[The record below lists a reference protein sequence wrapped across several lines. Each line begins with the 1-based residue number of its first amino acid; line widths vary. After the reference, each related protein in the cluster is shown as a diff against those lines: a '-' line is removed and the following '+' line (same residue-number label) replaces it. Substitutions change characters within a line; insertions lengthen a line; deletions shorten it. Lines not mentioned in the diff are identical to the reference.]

1 MLTLGNYSPDL
12 REANRIAAAVAK
24 EHLTEHY
31 GPPHLLKAVLHDD
44 VGLGSSLRLM
54 GFDLHRMREWAELR
68 LRRYPRSA
76 KPAAAPTP
84 DAAVEK
90 VMSVADIVRLKL
102 SLEQTDAACVLAALC
117 KPGVGF
123 TAEELKTFPLTEQ
136 QLLTAYVEQAPP
148 VAGGNGV
155 TGSGPA
161 SGNGKAAPAGGGKHL
176 SRFCVDKTARARDGR
191 IDPIIGR
198 NREIRKIAEILGRR
212 TKPNAIIVGEPGVGK
227 TALVDG
233 FARLIVSG
241 EVPERLQDASLLE
254 LDLGSLI
261 AGAAYKGEIEERLKG
276 IIGEIKARPGTIL
289 FIDEIHALLDPQG
302 GAGGAANLLKPELAR
317 GELTVIGATTHGEY
331 RKYIEKDDA
340 FKRRFDLIEVDEP
353 AEEKAVRMLRAL
365 APVYG
370 EHHGL
375 ELTEGALREAVH
387 LATRY
392 LKDRQLPDAAIDL
405 VDRTAAAVRMMV
417 ETSGEEVGR
426 FRERLDELVAAG
438 SQQDPDYYLAELRW
452 FDSELR
458 DSVSPILLGKVEDLR
473 EATAMERPAD
483 LLAYL
488 RGLLDALAAS
498 AETNKES
505 IVADDIA
512 ALVAYAKGIPIGK
525 IQADEKDKLDQ
536 MADRLRRR
544 VIGQDHAIDSIT
556 SAVKVSRA
564 GIADAGRPVGS
575 FFFLGPTGTGKTEL
589 AKALADF
596 LFNDESA
603 LIRFDMS
610 EYTQQHAADTLTGA
624 PPGYVGYE
632 EGGILVNRIRQ
643 QPYSVVLFDE
653 IEKAHPEIFK
663 VFLQVLDDGKLTDK
677 QGKVGDFSNA
687 IILFTSNIGHEFIV
701 ERFAEGEIP
710 TQTEL
715 TEHMSRH
722 FKDEFLGRLTEIVP
736 FAPISEKNIVKI
748 FRIQLRQLGNNLRLK
763 GINLHLSEEAERHFA
778 LLGFSP
784 RFGARPLRRVI
795 LNDLQK
801 PISKRIIAGELGD
814 GQTLNITLDEREQ
827 PLFTIN

>member
-1 MLTLGNYSPDL
+1 MLTLGNYSTDL
-12 REANRIAAAVAK
+12 RDAIAIARSIAR
-24 EHLTEHY
+24 EHR
-31 GPPHLLKAVLHDD
+31 GSQFGAPHLLKSILHDD
-44 VGLGSSLRLM
+44 VGLSSMLRVM
-54 GFDLHRMREWAELR
+54 DIDLHRLREWAEVK
-68 LRRYPRSA
+68 LRRYPKSA
-76 KPAAAPTP
+76 KPAAEP
-84 DAAVEK
+84 AADEQVEK
-90 VMSVADIVRLKL
+90 VLSTADIVRLKL
-102 SLEQTDAACVLAALC
+102 SADQIDSACVLAALC

-136 QLLTAYVEQAPP
+136 QLLAAYVEQMPA
-148 VAGGNGV
+148 AGMD
-155 TGSGPA
+155 TGSANGSAIKNGAAKSGP
-161 SGNGKAAPAGGGKHL
+161 GKNLA
-176 SRFCVDKTARARDGR
+176 RFCVDKTAAAREGK

-227 TALVDG
+227 TALVEG

-241 EVPERLQDASLLE
+241 EVPERLKEASLLE

-261 AGAAYKGEIEERLKG
+261 AGAAYKGEIEERLKSV
-276 IIGEIKARPGTIL
+276 IAEIKARPGTIL

-340 FKRRFDLIEVDEP
+340 FKRRFAVIEVEEP
-353 AEEKAVRMLRAL
+353 EEEKAVRMLRAL

-370 EHHGL
+370 EHHHL
-375 ELTEGALREAVH
+375 EITDGALREAVH

-392 LKDRQLPDAAIDL
+392 MKDRQLPDAAIDL

-417 ETSGEEVGR
+417 ETSGEEVER
-426 FRERLDELVAAG
+426 FNSRLDELIIAG
-438 SQQDPDYYLAELRW
+438 EEQDPDYHLAELKW
-452 FDSELR
+452 FESELR
-458 DSVSPILLGKVEDLR
+458 DSVSPILLGKVADLR
-473 EATAMERPAD
+473 EVEGMERAEDLIDYLRD
-483 LLAYL
+483 LLHS
-488 RGLLDALAAS
+488 LDEH
-498 AETNKES
+498 AEVEKDVITS
-505 IVADDIA
+505 DDIA

-525 IQADEKDKLDQ
+525 IQADEKEKLDQ
-536 MADRLRRR
+536 MADRLGAR
-544 VIGQDHAIDSIT
+544 VIGQDHAIDSIV

-589 AKALADF
+589 AKALAEF

-632 EGGILVNRIRQ
+632 EGGILVNRIRR

-663 VFLQVLDDGKLTDK
+663 VFLQVLDDGKLSDK
-677 QGKVGDFSNA
+677 QGKVGDFTNA

-701 ERFAEGEIP
+701 DSFGAGEIP
-710 TQTEL
+710 TQTQL

-736 FAPISEKNIVKI
+736 FGPITESIIVKI
-748 FRIQLRQLGNNLRLK
+748 FRIQLRKLRNGLQLK
-763 GINLHLSEEAERHFA
+763 GIDLQLSEAAERHYA
-778 LLGFSP
+778 MLGFNP

-801 PISKRIIAGELGD
+801 PISRSIISGALHD
-814 GQTLNITLDEREQ
+814 GQQLHIDLDEAGKPRFNIQ
-827 PLFTIN
+827 

>member
-1 MLTLGNYSPDL
+1 MLTLGNYSTDL
-12 REANRIAAAVAK
+12 RDAIGIARSIAREYRGSHFGA
-24 EHLTEHY
+24 
-31 GPPHLLKAVLHDD
+31 PHLLKAILHDD
-44 VGLGSSLRLM
+44 IGLSSMLRVM
-54 GFDLHRMREWAELR
+54 DIDLHRLREWAEVK
-68 LRRYPRSA
+68 LRRYPKSA
-76 KPAAAPTP
+76 KPAAEPTA
-84 DAAVEK
+84 DETVEK
-90 VMSVADIVRLKL
+90 VMSTADIVRLKL
-102 SLEQTDAACVLAALC
+102 SADQMDSACVLAALC

-123 TAEELKTFPLTEQ
+123 SAEELKTFPLTEQ
-136 QLLTAYVEQAPP
+136 QLLSAYVDQMPA
-148 VAGGNGV
+148 AGTDSPSDNGSLRKN
-155 TGSGPA
+155 GSLKV
-161 SGNGKAAPAGGGKHL
+161 SHGKNLA
-176 SRFCVDKTARARDGR
+176 RFCVDKTAAAREGK

-227 TALVDG
+227 TALVEG

-241 EVPERLQDASLLE
+241 EVPERLKEASLLE

-261 AGAAYKGEIEERLKG
+261 AGAAYKGEIEERLKS
-276 IIGEIKARPGTIL
+276 IIAEIKARPATIL

-340 FKRRFDLIEVDEP
+340 FKRRFDVIEVEEP
-353 AEEKAVRMLRAL
+353 EEEKAVRMLRAL

-370 EHHGL
+370 EHHQL
-375 ELTEGALREAVH
+375 ELTDEALREAVH

-392 LKDRQLPDAAIDL
+392 MKDRQLPDAAIDL

-417 ETSGEEVGR
+417 ETSGEEVDR
-426 FRERLDELVAAG
+426 FTARLDELIAAG
-438 SQQDPDYYLAELRW
+438 EEQDADYYLAELKW
-452 FDSELR
+452 FESELR
-458 DSVSPILLGKVEDLR
+458 DSVSPILLGKVEELR
-473 EATAMERPAD
+473 EVDGMERSED
-483 LLAYL
+483 VIEYL
-488 RGLLDALAAS
+488 RGLLQSLDEH
-498 AETNKES
+498 AEVAKDS
-505 IVADDIA
+505 ITSDDIA
-512 ALVAYAKGIPIGK
+512 AMVAYAKGIPIGK
-525 IQADEKDKLDQ
+525 IQADEKEKLDQ
-536 MADRLRRR
+536 MADRLGAR
-544 VIGQDHAIDSIT
+544 VIGQDHAIDSIV

-589 AKALADF
+589 AKALAEF
-596 LFNDESA
+596 LFNDEAA

-610 EYTQQHAADTLTGA
+610 EYTQQHSADTLTGA

-632 EGGILVNRIRQ
+632 EGGILVNRIRR

-677 QGKVGDFSNA
+677 QGKVGDFTNA

-701 ERFAEGEIP
+701 ESFGKGEIP
-710 TQTEL
+710 TQPQL

-736 FAPISEKNIVKI
+736 FSPITEGIIVKI
-748 FRIQLRQLGNNLRLK
+748 FRIQLRKLRNSLRLK
-763 GINLHLSEEAERHFA
+763 GIDLQLSEAAEGHYA
-778 LLGFSP
+778 MLGFSP

-801 PISKRIIAGELGD
+801 PISRSIISGQISD
-814 GQTLNITLDEREQ
+814 GQTLLIDLDENDQ
-827 PLFTIN
+827 PRFNIQ